1 MHSWVAD
8 FVVAT
13 ASGVFAYFGE
23 DTLSF
28 LKVTAPTTTDPDD
41 DVDPDA
47 LRVASNTTDQVMG
60 ISDSRPY

>member
-1 MHSWVAD
+1 MHSWVGD

-13 ASGVFAYFGE
+13 ACGIFAYFGE
-23 DTLSF
+23 DTFSYF
-28 LKVTAPTTTDPDD
+28 KVTAPTTTDPDD